1 MRISTA
7 AANQSALLDLL
18 RSQRDQF
25 EASQQ
30 LSTGKKAPDLKGY
43 GRDVEA
49 IMSARSTLTRTEGYI
64 DGARRLENRLKV
76 QDQALNQIA
85 DAAKD
90 LRIAMTSSEVSF
102 MMNDVQAIFQRVLG
116 AVNTSFSG
124 SYIFGGTRTDAE
136 PFTGKTISD
145 LQGAAALGD
154 LFQNSGRKQEILI
167 EENQTVE
174 VGPLAN
180 EIVGELL
187 GIIERI
193 ADFDQGPDGPFDG
206 MPTATQQAFLQAEI
220 QNAIA
225 AFDDITDLTATNGQL
240 QQRVERQITTHIER
254 VDYLRELISDFED
267 VDMAAAASRLTA
279 AQNAIQVSAA
289 TFTQLSNL
297 SLLPF
302 LR

>member
-18 RSQRDQF
+18 KSQRDQF

-49 IMSARSTLTRTEGYI
+49 IMSARSTLIRTEGFI

-90 LRIAMTSSEVSF
+90 LRVAMTSSEVSF
-102 MMNDVQAIFQRVLG
+102 MMNDVQAIFDRVLG

-124 SYIFGGTRTDAE
+124 SYIFGGTRTDSK
-136 PFTGKTISD
+136 PFTGETIAD
-145 LQGAAALGD
+145 LQGAAAIGD
-154 LFQNSGRKQEILI
+154 LFQNSGRKQVIQI
-167 EENQTVE
+167 EEGQTLDM
-174 VGPLAN
+174 GPLGS
-180 EIVGELL
+180 EIAEELFA
-187 GIIERI
+187 IIERI
-193 ADFDQGPDGPFDG
+193 TDFDQGANGPFDG
-206 MPTATQQAFLQAEI
+206 MPTPAQQTFLQTEI

-225 AFDDITDLTATNGQL
+225 VFDDITDLTATNGQL
-240 QQRVERQITTHIER
+240 QQSVERQITTHIER

-267 VDMAAAASRLTA
+267 VDMAEAASRFTA
-279 AQNAIQVSAA
+279 AQNAVQVSAA
-289 TFTQLSNL
+289 TFSQLSNL